1 MMSFALGFN
10 VIGFFYGTPTSL
22 EIDHHFL
29 NAASSRLICVS
40 VLLFLLNQISEGQSV
55 MVVESDKVFSF
66 SFTFNMIAF

>member
-10 VIGFFYGTPTSL
+10 VIGFFCGTPTSL

-29 NAASSRLICVS
+29 NAASRLICVS

-55 MVVESDKVFSF
+55 MIVESDKVFSF
-66 SFTFNMIAF
+66 SFTFNLIAF